1 MPSASEMGLEDQDLA
16 DLASF
21 LQTCGKG
28 VTNPVSLNQDEPV
41 PPVGNEPGW
50 EVLSGED
57 FVNVNCHADTW
68 RWEGG
73 HAYCTGRPTGV
84 IRYREQLENF
94 ELLLEW
100 MHKKKG
106 GNSGVF
112 VWGTPASVSKLAA
125 GHGRLPHGIE
135 VQVLDL
141 GYAEVYTERHKKPAD
156 WFTSHGD
163 VFPVGPV
170 KMRPFLR
177 WHPTEDEVFHQRKQP
192 RESIIGT
199 ITMFERLTARSGSG

>member
-21 LQTCGKG
+21 LQNSGKG
-28 VTNPVSLNQDEPV
+28 VTNPNSLNEDEPL

-100 MHKKKG
+100 MHLKKG

-112 VWGTPASVSKLAA
+112 V
-125 GHGRLPHGIE
+125 
-135 VQVLDL
+135 
-141 GYAEVYTERHKKPAD
+141 
-156 WFTSHGD
+156 
-163 VFPVGPV
+163 
-170 KMRPFLR
+170 
-177 WHPTEDEVFHQRKQP
+177 
-192 RESIIGT
+192 
-199 ITMFERLTARSGSG
+199 